1 MAFGPHATVG
11 IILCKWLGSRAGGG
25 TGAREPT
32 MGLKERL
39 EADQRDAMR
48 SGHSL
53 RLSTIRLLRSAIA
66 NAEIARR
73 VPELDANGQVV
84 EGSVVDPGPLKD
96 DEIEAVIAQ
105 QIKQRRDSIAVYK
118 KAGRKDL
125 YEKEEAELEVLL
137 TYQPQRFSPI
147 EIEALVRNAI
157 GEVGATSPREAGKV
171 MGRLA
176 PQLREKK
183 IDMGAVREVVERLLA
198 ESAEAGAGS

>member
-1 MAFGPHATVG
+1 MMA
-11 IILCKWLGSRAGGG
+11 LR
-25 TGAREPT
+25 
-32 MGLKERL
+32 ERL
-39 EADQRDAMR
+39 EADQKDAMR
-48 SGHSL
+48 SGHAL
-53 RLSTIRLLRSAIA
+53 RLNTIRLLRSAIV

-84 EGSVVDPGPLKD
+84 EGSVVDPGPLTD
-96 DEIEAVIAQ
+96 EEIEAVVGQ

-118 KAGRKDL
+118 KAGRQDL

-137 TYQPQRFSPI
+137 AYQPERISPI

-157 GEVGATSPREAGKV
+157 GEVGATSPRELGKV

-183 IDMGAVREVVERLLA
+183 MDLGAVREVVERLLS
-198 ESAEAGAGS
+198 ESAGSA